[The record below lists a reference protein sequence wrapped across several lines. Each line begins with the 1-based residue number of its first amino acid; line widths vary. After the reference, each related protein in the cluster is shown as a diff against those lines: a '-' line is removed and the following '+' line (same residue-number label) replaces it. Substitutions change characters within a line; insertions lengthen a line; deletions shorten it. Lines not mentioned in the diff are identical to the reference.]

1 MQRSVALRE
10 RGQLAVLLNRILHQ
24 ARQSEEWHEPDQ
36 RNLRTWR
43 QLVLGILVARTT
55 RLLGLAQAL
64 LPQRQAATV
73 KTLAIGLSSFLTK
86 SKCPLETL
94 TPALLEA
101 TLREVDPADMTRFRG
116 KALLVLDPTEYP
128 KRSRGT
134 GKRKRHMQHI
144 GRVRNAKGKAS
155 GTTTGYVDVWAGL
168 VLKGKRFLPLARQ
181 LFSSQHPD
189 LLSQNQVEETVLAA
203 ADMIAQRV
211 GLETIVVADRGL
223 GRKAL
228 LIKLAKE
235 QHSFVIRLDPD
246 ITAYHR
252 TAPDGLELA
261 QLLAQQAWLG
271 EVTWDRGSRGKLRC
285 RARAVRAEI
294 HYSCSGRKAD
304 TTAAVMT
311 FVELVPD
318 HPKLDPLVLA
328 TTLPVGG
335 RFDVQGI
342 AHVYAQRWSIES
354 AFETMKS
361 WGLEAFMVRAWVAI
375 ERVLW
380 LVALAYALATLV
392 LYDESCGRMRRQL
405 ERVLKVGGVV
415 GRRLTVGKVA
425 EGLGLDYRQH
435 RRAWLRCWVG

>member
-1 MQRSVALRE
+1 MQRSAALRE
-10 RGQLAVLLNRILHQ
+10 RGQLAVLLNRILHH
-24 ARQSEEWHEPDQ
+24 ARQSEEWSEPDQ

-43 QLVLGILVARTT
+43 QFVLALLVARTT

-64 LPQRQAATV
+64 LPQRQAHSV
-73 KTLAIGLSSFLTK
+73 KTLAIGLSYFLTK
-86 SKCPLETL
+86 STCPLAPL

-101 TLREVDPADMTRFRG
+101 TLSEVDPADITRFRG

-189 LLSQNQVEETVLAA
+189 LVSQNQVEEVVLAA
-203 ADMIAQRV
+203 ASAIAQRV

-235 QHSFVIRLDPD
+235 QRPFVIRLDPD

-252 TAPDGLELA
+252 TAPDGLDLS
-261 QLLAQQAWLG
+261 QLLAQQPWLG

-285 RARAVRAEI
+285 RARAVRAEVR
-294 HYSCSGRKAD
+294 YSCSGRKAD
-304 TTAAVMT
+304 TTAAVMM
-311 FVELVPD
+311 FVQLVPN

-354 AFETMKS
+354 AFETMKA

-380 LVALAYALATLV
+380 LVALAYALTTLV

-435 RRAWLRCWVG
+435 RRAWLHCWVG

>member
-36 RNLRTWR
+36 RNVRTWR

-101 TLREVDPADMTRFRG
+101 TLREVEPADMTRFRG

-203 ADMIAQRV
+203 ADMIAQRA

-311 FVELVPD
+311 FVELVPE

-342 AHVYAQRWSIES
+342 AHVYAQRWSIET
-354 AFETMKS
+354 AFET
-361 WGLEAFMVRAWVAI
+361 GCPLGA
-375 ERVLW
+375 
-380 LVALAYALATLV
+380 
-392 LYDESCGRMRRQL
+392 
-405 ERVLKVGGVV
+405 
-415 GRRLTVGKVA
+415 
-425 EGLGLDYRQH
+425 GLGTRGVHGASVDGG
-435 RRAWLRCWVG
+435 RATVVAGGLGVCSRDTGAV